1 MPEYLPA
8 RKSLDFRRFLSVQA
22 AVTVAV
28 SLLGLGWH
36 GIDIMASALM
46 GGAVSILPSA
56 YFFWRGKP
64 AKGMA
69 RRRNI
74 MNLYRAM
81 VGKFGLTVALFALV
95 FVAVPPSNPIFF
107 FIAYVASQLVYS
119 LSPWLVTKRTS
130 HKP

>member
-1 MPEYLPA
+1 MPEYLSA
-8 RKSLDFRRFLSVQA
+8 RKTLDFRRFLSAQA
-22 AVTVAV
+22 MATSAVG
-28 SLLGLGWH
+28 LLGLGWF
-36 GIDIMASALM
+36 DLATMVSALL

-56 YFFWRGKP
+56 YFFWRGEP
-64 AKGMA
+64 VKGLA
-69 RRRNI
+69 RRKNI

-81 VGKFGLTVALFALV
+81 MGKFGLTVALFALV
-95 FVAVPPSNPIFF
+95 FVAVPPSNPTFF